1 MAEGSCQPS
10 HPRILISLRFLPEE
24 TLDAWISK
32 WKKKKKKKKKKKDAG
47 QTADTHALMCM
58 FGLFLGRLFTIDA
71 KYTYIKIS

>member
-10 HPRILISLRFLPEE
+10 HPRIFTWRNVGC
-24 TLDAWISK
+24 LDIK
-32 WKKKKKKKKKKKDAG
+32 VEKKKKKDAG

-71 KYTYIKIS
+71 KYTYTKIS